1 MHPRTRRAARKTPR
15 AATRKSAAPPA
26 GRQRLELEER
36 RAQLLSLGLEAFSS
50 RPYDEVSLD
59 DVARTANVSK
69 GLILH
74 YFSSKRDFYV
84 AVIRDA
90 ARLLVAST
98 LARALP
104 TEGTPFDR
112 LREGI
117 DAYLEFVEERADAYV
132 ALMRGGIGSD
142 PGIVRVVDETRRLFL
157 DRIIGEVPFS
167 HPRLRIYVVGF
178 IGFVEATSI
187 DWLEHRTLSR
197 EQLREL
203 MVDACRAM
211 IARLLEAPPRT

>member
-1 MHPRTRRAARKTPR
+1 M
-15 AATRKSAAPPA
+15 
-26 GRQRLELEER
+26 RQRLDLEER
-36 RAQLLSLGLEAFSS
+36 RAQLLALGLEVFSS
-50 RPYDEVSLD
+50 RPYDEISLD
-59 DVARTANVSK
+59 EIARTAKISK
-69 GLILH
+69 GLIFH
-74 YFSSKRDFYV
+74 YFASKRDFYV

-90 ARLLVAST
+90 ARLLVSST

-117 DAYLEFVEERADAYV
+117 GAYLEFVDERADAYL

-142 PGIVRVVDETRRLFL
+142 PDIARVVDDTRRLFL
-157 DRIIGEVPFS
+157 DRLIAEVPIA
-167 HPRLRIYVVGF
+167 HPRLRIYAVGF

-197 EQLREL
+197 DELCEL

-211 IARLLEAPPRT
+211 IARLLDQPR